1 MKAAV
6 YRRGEIVVDTTPDPV
21 PGAGQVLVRTLACGI
36 CGSDLHF
43 RHHAHSFV
51 DLAVRAGAGAFAMD
65 LDRDIVLGHEFCA
78 EVVDFGPGTER
89 RFKPGTLVCSMPVG
103 LVGGQARTIGQSNEF
118 PGGFGE
124 YMVLTESL
132 MLEVPNGLPPAQA
145 ALTEPM
151 AVGWHAVQIA
161 RLKPHHLPLVI
172 GCGPVGLAV
181 IAALKRCGIGPIIA
195 ADFSAG
201 RRALASAMGADV
213 VVDPSEGSPYEQ
225 WTRVSRPGGL
235 NDLVPADVR
244 SRACVIFECVGVPG
258 MLRQVMEG
266 APAGAEIIVVGACME
281 PDVIEP
287 MFGIYKALS
296 LRFALAYTGA
306 EFAEMLTM
314 IGEGSIAVAPL
325 VTGLVGL
332 EDTPQAFEDLATP
345 GSQAKLI
352 VEPWR

>member
-1 MKAAV
+1 MDSA
-6 YRRGEIVVDTTPDPV
+6 PDPV
-21 PGAGQVLVRTLACGI
+21 PGPGQVLVRTLACGI

-43 RHHAHSFV
+43 RHHAHNFV
-51 DLAVRAGAGAFAMD
+51 DLALRAGAGAFAMD

-78 EVVDFGPGTER
+78 EIVDFGPKTER
-89 RFKPGTLVCSMPVG
+89 RFKPGAMVCSMPVG
-103 LVGGQARTIGQSNEF
+103 LSNGQARTIGQSNEF

-132 MLEVPNGLPPAQA
+132 MREVPAGLPPAQA

-161 RLKPHHLPLVI
+161 RLKAHHLPLVI

-181 IAALKRCGIGPIIA
+181 IAALKRRGMGPIIA
-195 ADFSAG
+195 ADFNPG
-201 RRALASAMGADV
+201 RRALARLMGADL

-225 WTRVSRPGGL
+225 WTRLSRPGGL
-235 NDLVPADVR
+235 NDLVQGEAHARVC
-244 SRACVIFECVGVPG
+244 AIFECVGAPG

-266 APAGAEIIVVGACME
+266 APSGSEIIVVGACME

-306 EFAEMLTM
+306 EFAEMLKM
-314 IGEGSIAVAPL
+314 IGEGAIDVAPL
-325 VTGLVGL
+325 VTGRVGL
-332 EDTPQAFEDLATP
+332 DEAPRAFEDLVTP
-345 GSQAKLI
+345 GAHAKII

>member
-6 YRRGEIVVDTTPDPV
+6 YRRGEIVVDAVPDPV
-21 PGAGQVLVRTLACGI
+21 PGKGQVLVRTLACGI

-78 EVVDFGPGTER
+78 EVVDYGPDTER
-89 RFKPGTLVCSMPVG
+89 RFAPGTKICSVPVG
-103 LVGGQARTIGQSNEF
+103 MTGGAARTIGQSNEF

-124 YMVLTESL
+124 LMVLETSL
-132 MLEVPNGLPPAQA
+132 ALEVPNGLAASQA

-151 AVGWHAVQIA
+151 AVGWHAVKIA
-161 RLKPHHLPLVI
+161 RLGPRHAPLVI

-181 IAALKRCGIGPIIA
+181 IAALKHAGADPIIT
-195 ADFSAG
+195 ADFSPG
-201 RRALASAMGADV
+201 RRRLAKAMGADV
-213 VVDPSEGSPYEQ
+213 VVDPTEMSPYEV
-225 WTRVSRPGGL
+225 WARESGGRRTC
-235 NDLVPADVR
+235 A
-244 SRACVIFECVGVPG
+244 IFECVGVPG

-266 APAGAEIIVVGACME
+266 APAGAEITVVGACME

-296 LRFALAYTGA
+296 LRFALAYSGK
-306 EFAEMLTM
+306 EFATVLNLLAD
-314 IGEGSIAVAPL
+314 GEINASAL
-325 VTGLVGL
+325 VTDRIGLAEAPG
-332 EDTPQAFEDLATP
+332 AFDALAKP
-345 GSQAKLI
+345 GDQAKII